1 LAFVSHLPFLFS
13 FSSFCSRSLFRIL
26 SLNNNIQSTDYS
38 SIGITRQKPAVSPP
52 PADLDIPPTNTINRI
67 SIASRFSLPNKPPD
81 VDHGK
86 GPHPGAVSSSG
97 RR

>member
-1 LAFVSHLPFLFS
+1 LFTHFVSYLISEQQYPA
-13 FSSFCSRSLFRIL
+13 
-26 SLNNNIQSTDYS
+26 YS
-38 SIGITRQKPAVSPP
+38 CIGITRQKPAVSPP

-67 SIASRFSLPNKPPD
+67 SIASRSSLSNKPPD
-81 VDHGK
+81 VDHGE

>member
-1 LAFVSHLPFLFS
+1 LAFVSHLPVFLF
-13 FSSFCSRSLFRIL
+13 FFLFAQFVSYLI
-26 SLNNNIQSTDYS
+26 SEQQYPIDSC
-38 SIGITRQKPAVSPP
+38 IGITRQKPAVSVSPP

-67 SIASRFSLPNKPPD
+67 SIASRSSLPNKPPD
-81 VDHGK
+81 VDHGE